1 MPTHAPIVGA
11 TGLVTTLQRVSSTTK
26 SLKTTV
32 PVAIVQQ
39 LGLAAGDRLQ
49 WQMRV
54 VDGELSLVVSP
65 EVES

>member
-11 TGLVTTLQRVSSTTK
+11 TGLTTTLQRVSSTSK
-26 SLKTTV
+26 SLKATV

-39 LGLAAGDRLQ
+39 LGLEAGDRLQ

-65 EVES
+65 EVSE